1 MANLPLLRMILAIFQ
16 NILPHFINKTKFDRF
31 IDPFASINLPETWNL
46 AQQIS
51 SNGTGEGSEL
61 YEQYS
66 PSRSR

>member
-1 MANLPLLRMILAIFQ
+1 MRGEGGGGGG
-16 NILPHFINKTKFDRF
+16 ILPHFINKTKFDRF

-61 YEQYS
+61 YEQYT
-66 PSRSR
+66 PADPDKN